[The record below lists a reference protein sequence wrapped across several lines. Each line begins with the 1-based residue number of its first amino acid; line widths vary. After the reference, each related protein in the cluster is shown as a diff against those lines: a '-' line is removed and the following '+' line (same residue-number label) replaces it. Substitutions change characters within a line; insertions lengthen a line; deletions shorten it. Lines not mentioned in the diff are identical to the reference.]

1 MNNID
6 WNKIFSYYNSI
17 KKLYIECEET
27 DPDLKTNLQ
36 PLNEFRAALDYLM
49 RIVAIEKIDEY
60 KSEDADLQADK
71 LLSHLR
77 RAFYDICDML
87 SVNYRNKIVDALENY
102 SSENITAALPNYY
115 SEIRPDIEE
124 LSNRIA
130 KLRLDNGFNKADEE
144 NHIQCYMEIINKLKE
159 YYQQIIKVTPSLE
172 ELKKREKKTKRK
184 NIITQYIIP
193 IVSVVV
199 AVVSIIIGVCVWSI

>member
-172 ELKKREKKTKRK
+172 ELKKREKTTKRK

-199 AVVSIIIGVCVWSI
+199 AVVSIIIGVCV